1 MIGAPAVAVV
11 MDGSEI
17 LASQSASVRGGI
29 VEAPL
34 QPYLSAIADRI
45 VVDPAARTITFER
58 ADASVTVTL
67 GDRRA
72 RVGSGIVTLPIAPY
86 LRDGGPIIP
95 LAAIA
100 RGLGLT
106 VAFDGRSRVMAMST
120 PAAPPVSTMA
130 PFVPVPGASPFPT
143 PRAEP
148 TATPRPIVTGVPRP
162 RRTPIEVHD
171 QPRGYPRSRGCALS
185 NSDRSRASETFV

>member
-1 MIGAPAVAVV
+1 VIGAPAVAIVV
-11 MDGSEI
+11 DGSEI
-17 LASQSASVRGGI
+17 VASQPALVRGG
-29 VEAPL
+29 VVVAPL
-34 QPYLSAIADRI
+34 RPYLSGIADRI
-45 VVDPAARTITFER
+45 AVDPAAGTITFER

-72 RVGSGIVTLPIAPY
+72 RVGAGIVTLPIAPY

-106 VAFDGRSRVMAMST
+106 VEFDARTHVVTMAS
-120 PAAPPVSTMA
+120 PAVAPVSTMT

-148 TATPRPIVTGVPRP
+148 SATPRPVVIGVPRP
-162 RRTPIEVHD
+162 RRTPVEVND
-171 QPRGYPRSRGCALS
+171 PPRS
-185 NSDRSRASETFV
+185 